1 MRIINNTSNEIAYVV
16 TPSGTTLSGSRVVA
30 SGTVPARGTQPV
42 QFSSSPGK
50 SPIVYVKGASQY
62 NQGYLATQV
71 TDENS
76 SLEIQI
82 SVINSGTE

>member
-1 MRIINNTSNEIAYVV
+1 MKIINNTSNEVAYVV
-16 TPSGTTLSGSRVVA
+16 TPSGTTLSGSRIVA
-30 SGTVPARGTQPV
+30 SGTVSARGSQSV
-42 QFSSSPGK
+42 HFSSNPGQK
-50 SPIVYVKGASQY
+50 PIVYVKGASQY

-82 SVINSGTE
+82 LVINPGTE